1 MGFLRSRVLSYDN
14 HTGIW
19 GAVGRQATLQYSQV
33 VAYFKPLYQ
42 QLKDRTCPPEM
53 VAGIWM
59 YIQDIQSRNYLHATD
74 IYMHLAV
81 GKHLCLARA
90 GDQGMEAA
98 LLGYMSCAS
107 VVLLCILRAYLQCW
121 SFGRSW
127 CVAESI
133 HRVPLT
139 M

>member
-1 MGFLRSRVLSYDN
+1 M
-14 HTGIW
+14 W

-81 GKHLCLARA
+81 GKPSLVSESWRSGDGSNSVGIHVLCKRCVIIYLK
-90 GDQGMEAA
+90 GLSTMLVFYA
-98 LLGYMSCAS
+98 LG
-107 VVLLCILRAYLQCW
+107 LL
-121 SFGRSW
+121 RSRFT
-127 CVAESI
+127 EF
-133 HRVPLT
+133 P
-139 M
+139 